1 MQLAAHGNASQR
13 LLLEAQNQ
21 LDLSKDNS
29 SMLADIINQQREQR
43 INTGTDLN
51 TDDFIAEV
59 LARASNDDVS
69 SELFTK
75 REIEVLRAKI
85 SKRISLQ

>member
-1 MQLAAHGNASQR
+1 
-13 LLLEAQNQ
+13 
-21 LDLSKDNS
+21 
-29 SMLADIINQQREQR
+29 MLADIINQQREQR

-59 LARASNDDVS
+59 LARTSNDDVS

-75 REIEVLRAKI
+75 
-85 SKRISLQ
+85 